1 MNQLKHLKT
10 FSLRAALVLLVMM
23 LTATTARALTV
34 TCLYY
39 DNASSSYLEGTVGG
53 TYSVSADGTKLYVT
67 PNPGYYLVS
76 VKREGSMTPLESIAP
91 VNEDPYYTVSASDVI
106 TITFKPYTNNVQ
118 VRFNMKNHGDAI
130 ANQNLTLGETV
141 TRPTP
146 DPTADG
152 FVFHGWYTNSGCT
165 TPYNFNTELDNTL
178 RYDTN
183 IDCYTLTLYAGWGSQ
198 NVRVSF
204 DMMGHGTAPADR
216 DQTLGETV
224 TQPDDPTADGY
235 VFFGWFTDNDCTMPY
250 DFTTVLDNSLTYDAS
265 NERFTLT
272 LHAMWLAE
280 ADLTLSGSCGK
291 VDAKAV
297 PPLDGSE
304 VTWAVTKSAG
314 SSYYD
319 VLTISGS
326 GAMTDYKDD
335 NKRPWKDLCAVIKT
349 IVIGEG
355 VTTISKFAFQDFFNV
370 TSDITIPASVISI
383 GVSAFRQVSWN
394 TAAGIHISASEGS
407 ALASIG
413 EMAFNLANVGI
424 DLSRCNSLNNLSDIY
439 IFRAVTKDVILPS
452 SMTSICK
459 WAFNRFEANAF
470 SGDHAYV
477 VVPEGK
483 ALSVTID
490 GVTEPV
496 VLVPTDGKADIL
508 GCLYVNP
515 DEKRTLS
522 RALTLA
528 MVPATINLTAN
539 LADGN
544 YWTTFY
550 CGDASYL
557 IDEGENATAYTAE
570 VSDDN
575 VVLHSLNKD
584 IPKNTAVV
592 IKGEDNEI
600 SMSIVAD
607 PDLIVPANALQGVD
621 VATATSTLGE
631 GTFYVLGKV
640 GDNFGFHRYTGTTMP
655 ARKAY
660 LLLSGS
666 AAPSLSMVWGDEET
680 TGMRPTPDPSL
691 LDGGEWYDLSGRRL
705 SEKPSTKGLYIH
717 NGRKEVVK

>member
-34 TCLYY
+34 TCQYY
-39 DNASSSYLEGTVGG
+39 DNASSSYLKGTVGG

-76 VKREGSMTPLESIAP
+76 VMRKGSMTPLESIAP
-91 VNEDPYYTVSASDVI
+91 VNEDPYYSVSADDDI
-106 TITFKPYTNNVQ
+106 TITFKPYTNNVR

-130 ANQNLTLGETV
+130 EDKYLTLGQKV

-146 DPTADG
+146 DPTAENYD
-152 FVFHGWYTNSGCT
+152 FLGWYTNSSCT
-165 TPYNFNTELDNTL
+165 TPYDFDTVLDNTL
-178 RYDTN
+178 SYNTN
-183 IDCYTLTLYAGWGSQ
+183 IDCYTLTLYAGWI
-198 NVRVSF
+198 
-204 DMMGHGTAPADR
+204 
-216 DQTLGETV
+216 
-224 TQPDDPTADGY
+224 
-235 VFFGWFTDNDCTMPY
+235 
-250 DFTTVLDNSLTYDAS
+250 
-265 NERFTLT
+265 
-272 LHAMWLAE
+272 AE
-280 ADLTLSGSCGK
+280 ADLSGTCGK
-291 VDAKAV
+291 VDAGAG
-297 PPLDGSE
+297 LNGSE
-304 VTWAVTKSAG
+304 VTWAVTKSTG
-314 SSYYD
+314 SSDYY

-326 GAMTDYKDD
+326 GAMMDYKG
-335 NKRPWKDLCAVIKT
+335 NNHPWNDIRNVIKT
-349 IVIGEG
+349 IVIEEG
-355 VTTISKFAFQDFFNV
+355 VTHIGKYAFHDFVNV
-370 TSDITIPASVISI
+370 TSDITIPASVTSI
-383 GVSAFRQVSWN
+383 GENAFLRISKN

-407 ALASIG
+407 ALTSIG
-413 EMAFNLANVGI
+413 KYIFFLANASI
-424 DLSRCNSLNNLSDIY
+424 DLSPCTSLTAFNEIY
-439 IFRAVTKDVILPS
+439 VFLGVTHDVTLPS
-452 SMTSICK
+452 SITSICE
-459 WAFNRFEANAF
+459 WAFNRFEDDAF
-470 SGDHAYV
+470 LGDHAYV

-483 ALSVTID
+483 ALSVTITLD
-490 GVTEPV
+490 EGTESR

-508 GCLYVNP
+508 GCLYVDP

-600 SMSIVAD
+600 SMSIVAG

-631 GTFYVLGKV
+631 GTFYILGKV
-640 GDNFGFHRYTGTTMP
+640 NDNFGFHRYTGTTMP
-655 ARKAY
+655 AQKAY

-666 AAPSLSMVWGDEET
+666 AAPSLSMTFGDEKT
-680 TGMRPTPDPSL
+680 TGIRPTPDPSL

>member
-10 FSLRAALVLLVMM
+10 FSLRAALVMLVMM

-34 TCLYY
+34 TVYPA
-39 DNASSSYLEGTVGG
+39 NGG

-67 PNPGYYLVS
+67 PATGYYLVS
-76 VKREGSMTPLESIAP
+76 VMKKGSAEPLQAITPSG
-91 VNEDPYYTVSASDVI
+91 EDPYYTVSASDVI
-106 TITFKPYTNNVQ
+106 TINFEVCTNNVR
-118 VRFNMKNHGDAI
+118 VRFYMQGHGDAI
-130 ANQNLTLGETV
+130 TNQNLTLGEKV

-146 DPTADG
+146 DPTAENYD
-152 FVFHGWYTNSGCT
+152 FLGWFTNSSCT
-165 TPYNFNTELDNTL
+165 TPYDFDTVLDNTL
-178 RYDTN
+178 SYSVPN
-183 IDCYTLTLYAGWGSQ
+183 NCYTLTLYAGWVLVSGTCGRPNGS
-198 NVRVSF
+198 
-204 DMMGHGTAPADR
+204 
-216 DQTLGETV
+216 
-224 TQPDDPTADGY
+224 
-235 VFFGWFTDNDCTMPY
+235 
-250 DFTTVLDNSLTYDAS
+250 
-265 NERFTLT
+265 
-272 LHAMWLAE
+272 
-280 ADLTLSGSCGK
+280 K
-291 VDAKAV
+291 
-297 PPLDGSE
+297 

-314 SSYYD
+314 SSDYD

-326 GAMTDYKDD
+326 GAMTDYSIDYSIA
-335 NKRPWKDLCAVIKT
+335 NRPWHDYRDQIKT
-349 IVIGEG
+349 VVVDEG
-355 VTTISKFAFQDFFNV
+355 VTHISDIAFYNFTKV
-370 TSDITIPASVISI
+370 TSDITIPASVTSI
-383 GVSAFRQVSWN
+383 GEAAFMHVSES
-394 TAAGIHISASEGS
+394 TAAGIHITAAEGS
-407 ALASIG
+407 ALASVG
-413 EMAFNLANVGI
+413 EYAFCAANVSI
-424 DLSRCNSLNNLSDIY
+424 DLSRCSSLTAISNEYVFKL
-439 IFRAVTKDVILPS
+439 VTHDVTLPS
-452 SMTSICK
+452 SVTSICK
-459 WAFNRFEANAF
+459 WAFNKDLSGAF
-470 SGDHAYV
+470 LGDHAYV

-508 GCLYVNP
+508 GCLYANP
-515 DEKRTLS
+515 ANRTES

-544 YWTTFY
+544 YWTTFH

-640 GDNFGFHRYTGTTMP
+640 GDNFGFHCYTGTTMP
-655 ARKAY
+655 AQKAY

-666 AAPSLSMVWGDEET
+666 AAPSLSMTFGDEKT

>member
-34 TCLYY
+34 TCQYY

-53 TYSVSADGTKLYVT
+53 TYNVMDGTKLYVT

-76 VKREGSMTPLESIAP
+76 VMKKGSAEPLQAITPSG
-91 VNEDPYYTVSASDVI
+91 EDPYYTVSASDVI

-130 ANQNLTLGETV
+130 TNQNLTLGQKV

-146 DPTADG
+146 DPTAENYD
-152 FVFHGWYTNSGCT
+152 FLGWFTNSSCT
-165 TPYNFNTELDNTL
+165 TPYDFDTVLDNTL
-178 RYDTN
+178 SYNTN
-183 IDCYTLTLYAGWGSQ
+183 IDCYTLTLYAGWI
-198 NVRVSF
+198 
-204 DMMGHGTAPADR
+204 
-216 DQTLGETV
+216 
-224 TQPDDPTADGY
+224 
-235 VFFGWFTDNDCTMPY
+235 
-250 DFTTVLDNSLTYDAS
+250 
-265 NERFTLT
+265 
-272 LHAMWLAE
+272 AE
-280 ADLTLSGSCGK
+280 ADLSGTCGK
-291 VDAKAV
+291 VDTSAG
-297 PPLDGSE
+297 LNGSE
-304 VTWAVTKSAG
+304 VTWAVTKSTG
-314 SSYYD
+314 SSDYD

-326 GAMTDYKDD
+326 GEMMDYK
-335 NKRPWKDLCAVIKT
+335 NNNLPWNDICNVIKT
-349 IVIGEG
+349 IVIEEG
-355 VTTISKFAFQDFFNV
+355 VTHIGKYAFHDFVNV
-370 TSDITIPASVISI
+370 TSDITIPASVTSI
-383 GVSAFRQVSWN
+383 GDNAFLRISKN
-394 TAAGIHISASEGS
+394 TAAGIHISATNES
-407 ALASIG
+407 ALRSIDLR
-413 EMAFNLANVGI
+413 AFNAANASI
-424 DLSRCNSLNNLSDIY
+424 DLSCCASLNAISTEHV
-439 IFRAVTKDVILPS
+439 FRAVTKDVTLPS
-452 SMTSICK
+452 SITSICK
-459 WAFNRFEANAF
+459 WAFSRYPDGAF
-470 SGDHAYV
+470 LGDHAYV

-508 GCLYVNP
+508 SCLYADPTN
-515 DEKRTLS
+515 RGAS

-528 MVPATINLTAN
+528 MIPAATLALTAN

-607 PDLIVPANALQGVD
+607 PDLIVPAVPANALQGVD
-621 VATATSTLGE
+621 VATATSTLDE
-631 GTFYVLGKV
+631 GTFYILGKV
-640 GDNFGFHRYTGTTMP
+640 NDNFGFHRYTGTTMP
-655 ARKAY
+655 AQKAY

-666 AAPSLSMVWGDEET
+666 AAPSLSMTFGDEET

>member
-23 LTATTARALTV
+23 LTATTTRALTV
-34 TCLYY
+34 TCQYY

-53 TYSVSADGTKLYVT
+53 TYNVMDGTKLYVT

-76 VKREGSMTPLESIAP
+76 VMKKGSVEPLQAITPSG
-91 VNEDPYYTVSASDVI
+91 EDPYYSVSADDDI

-130 ANQNLTLGETV
+130 TNQNLTLGQKV

-146 DPTADG
+146 DPTAENYD
-152 FVFHGWYTNSGCT
+152 FLGWFTNSSCT
-165 TPYNFNTELDNTL
+165 TPYDFDTVLDNTL
-178 RYDTN
+178 SYSVPN
-183 IDCYTLTLYAGWGSQ
+183 NCYTLTLYAGWVLVSGTCGS
-198 NVRVSF
+198 
-204 DMMGHGTAPADR
+204 
-216 DQTLGETV
+216 
-224 TQPDDPTADGY
+224 
-235 VFFGWFTDNDCTMPY
+235 
-250 DFTTVLDNSLTYDAS
+250 
-265 NERFTLT
+265 
-272 LHAMWLAE
+272 
-280 ADLTLSGSCGK
+280 K
-291 VDAKAV
+291 
-297 PPLDGSE
+297 
-304 VTWAVTKSAG
+304 VTWAVTKSTG
-314 SSYYD
+314 SSDYD

-326 GAMTDYKDD
+326 GAMVDYEEEKA
-335 NKRPWKDLCAVIKT
+335 PWYPYHCVIKT
-349 IVIGEG
+349 IVIEEG
-355 VTTISKFAFQDFFNV
+355 VTHIGEYAFQNFVNV
-370 TSDITIPASVISI
+370 SSDITIPASVTTI
-383 GVSAFRQVSWN
+383 GYCAFQKVSRN

-407 ALASIG
+407 ALTSIG
-413 EMAFNLANVGI
+413 KNIFYLANASI
-424 DLSRCNSLNNLSDIY
+424 DLSPCTSLTAFNEIY
-439 IFRAVTKDVILPS
+439 IFLGVTHDVTLPS
-452 SMTSICK
+452 SITSICK
-459 WAFNRFEANAF
+459 WAFNRFEADAF
-470 SGDHAYV
+470 LGDHAYV

-483 ALSVTID
+483 ALSVTITLD
-490 GVTEPV
+490 EGTESR

-508 GCLYVNP
+508 GCLYVAPNV
-515 DEKRTLS
+515 KRTLS

-584 IPKNTAVV
+584 IPKNTPVV

-666 AAPSLSMVWGDEET
+666 AAPSLSMTFGDEKT

-705 SEKPSTKGLYIH
+705 SEKPTTKGLYIH

>member
-23 LTATTARALTV
+23 LTATTTRALTV
-34 TCLYY
+34 TVYPA
-39 DNASSSYLEGTVGG
+39 NGG
-53 TYSVSADGTKLYVT
+53 TYSVSADSTKLYVT
-67 PNPGYYLVS
+67 PATGYYLVS
-76 VKREGSMTPLESIAP
+76 VMREGSMTELESIAP
-91 VNEDPYYTVSASDVI
+91 VNEDPYYSVSASDVI

-130 ANQNLTLGETV
+130 TNQNLTLGQKV

-152 FVFHGWYTNSGCT
+152 YVLLGWFKNSACT
-165 TPYNFNTELDNTL
+165 TPYDFDTVLDNTL
-178 RYDTN
+178 SYSVPN
-183 IDCYTLTLYAGWGSQ
+183 DCYTLTLYAGWI
-198 NVRVSF
+198 
-204 DMMGHGTAPADR
+204 
-216 DQTLGETV
+216 
-224 TQPDDPTADGY
+224 
-235 VFFGWFTDNDCTMPY
+235 
-250 DFTTVLDNSLTYDAS
+250 
-265 NERFTLT
+265 
-272 LHAMWLAE
+272 AE
-280 ADLTLSGSCGK
+280 EDLSGSCGK
-291 VDAKAV
+291 VDAYAG
-297 PPLDGSE
+297 LNGSE
-304 VTWAVTKSAG
+304 VTWAVTKSTG
-314 SSYYD
+314 SSDYD

-326 GAMTDYKDD
+326 GEMMDYKKD
-335 NKRPWKDLCAVIKT
+335 NHPWNDICNVIKT
-349 IVIGEG
+349 IVIEEG
-355 VTTISKFAFQDFFNV
+355 VTHISEYAFQNFVNV
-370 TSDITIPASVISI
+370 SSDITIPASVTTI
-383 GVSAFRQVSWN
+383 GDFAFQQVSRN

-407 ALASIG
+407 ALTSIG
-413 EMAFNLANVGI
+413 KYIFFLANASI
-424 DLSRCNSLNNLSDIY
+424 DLSPCTSLTAFNEIY
-439 IFRAVTKDVILPS
+439 VFLGVTHDVTLPS
-452 SMTSICK
+452 SITSICE
-459 WAFNRFEANAF
+459 WAFNRFEADAF
-470 SGDHAYV
+470 LGDHAYV

-483 ALSVTID
+483 ALSVTITLD
-490 GVTEPV
+490 EGTESR

-508 GCLYVNP
+508 GCLYVAPNV
-515 DEKRTLS
+515 KRTLS

-575 VVLHSLNKD
+575 VVLHSLNKY
-584 IPKNTAVV
+584 IPKNTPVV

-655 ARKAY
+655 AQKAY

-666 AAPSLSMVWGDEET
+666 AAPSLSMTFGDEKT

>member
-10 FSLRAALVLLVMM
+10 FSLRAALVMLVMM

-106 TITFKPYTNNVQ
+106 TITFKPYTNNVR
-118 VRFNMKNHGDAI
+118 VRFYMQGHGDAI
-130 ANQNLTLGETV
+130 EDKYLTLGQKV

-146 DPTADG
+146 DPTAENYDLL
-152 FVFHGWYTNSGCT
+152 GWFTNSSCT
-165 TPYNFNTELDNTL
+165 TPYDFDTVLDNTL
-178 RYDTN
+178 SYSVPN
-183 IDCYTLTLYAGWGSQ
+183 DCYTLTLYAGWI
-198 NVRVSF
+198 
-204 DMMGHGTAPADR
+204 
-216 DQTLGETV
+216 
-224 TQPDDPTADGY
+224 
-235 VFFGWFTDNDCTMPY
+235 
-250 DFTTVLDNSLTYDAS
+250 
-265 NERFTLT
+265 
-272 LHAMWLAE
+272 AE
-280 ADLTLSGSCGK
+280 ADLSGTCGK
-291 VDAKAV
+291 VDTGAG
-297 PPLDGSE
+297 LNGSE
-304 VTWAVTKSAG
+304 VTWAVTKSTG
-314 SSYYD
+314 SSDYD

-326 GAMTDYKDD
+326 GEMMDYRE
-335 NKRPWKDLCAVIKT
+335 NNHPWNDICDVIKT
-349 IVIGEG
+349 IVIEEG
-355 VTTISKFAFQDFFNV
+355 VTHIGKYAFHDFVNV
-370 TSDITIPASVISI
+370 TSDITIPASVTSI
-383 GVSAFRQVSWN
+383 GEEAFLRISKN

-407 ALASIG
+407 ALTSIG
-413 EMAFNLANVGI
+413 KYIFNLANASI
-424 DLSRCNSLNNLSDIY
+424 DLSCCASLNAISTEHV
-439 IFRAVTKDVILPS
+439 FRAVTKDVTLPS
-452 SMTSICK
+452 SVTSICL
-459 WAFNRFEANAF
+459 RAF
-470 SGDHAYV
+470 SRYPEGAFLGDHAYV

-490 GVTEPV
+490 GVTKPV

-508 GCLYVNP
+508 GCLYANP
-515 DEKRTLS
+515 ANRTES

-544 YWTTFY
+544 YWTTFH

-607 PDLIVPANALQGVD
+607 PDLIVPVPANALQGVD

-640 GDNFGFHRYTGTTMP
+640 NDNFGFHRYTGTTMP
-655 ARKAY
+655 AQKAY

-666 AAPSLSMVWGDEET
+666 AAPSLSMTFGDEET